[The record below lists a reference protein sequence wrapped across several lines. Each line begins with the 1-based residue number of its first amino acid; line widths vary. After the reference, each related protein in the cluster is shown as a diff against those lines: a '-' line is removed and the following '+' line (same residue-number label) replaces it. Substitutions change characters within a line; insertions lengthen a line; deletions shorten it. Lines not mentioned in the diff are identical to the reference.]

1 MMEMMSRALIKGT
14 NWMLAVILS
23 MLGFSG
29 CDLGNEDVV
38 GPVEYGTPYAKFS
51 FNGTV
56 TNKDGN
62 PVKDIKVE
70 IDRQGVIYLTE
81 PMSTDTLGR
90 YSTMFADFPVEDFKV
105 IVSDVDGEENGSYQ
119 SDTIAVKITKDDY
132 YEQGHGAW
140 YHGSATKKVDVE
152 LEDKE

>member
-1 MMEMMSRALIKGT
+1 MKTMRRTLIKGT
-14 NWMLAVILS
+14 NWILTGILS

-29 CDLGNEDVV
+29 CDLGNEDIV
-38 GPVEYGTPYAKFS
+38 GPVEYGSPYAKFS

-70 IDRQGVIYLTE
+70 IDRQEAIYLTE

-132 YEQGHGAW
+132 YEQGKGAW
-140 YHGSATKKVDVE
+140 YEGAATKKVDV
-152 LEDKE
+152 LLKDKE